1 MNSYKFNPRETNYY
15 ALTIE
20 LENYYHEL
28 LKEVESNP
36 NILEQDRL
44 NKNIKAKLTIKN
56 EQEFVEEEQPLNK
69 KIKMMHSSNV
79 KTVHDDQV
87 LQNSESK

>member
-1 MNSYKFNPRETNYY
+1 MDLRTIEKKLNSGKYEHQAEFHGDVNKIFLNSYKFNPRETNYY

-36 NILEQDRL
+36 NILENDRL
-44 NKNIKAKLTIKN
+44 NRSVRAKLSTKN
-56 EQEFVEEEQPLNK
+56 EQ
-69 KIKMMHSSNV
+69 
-79 KTVHDDQV
+79 
-87 LQNSESK
+87 